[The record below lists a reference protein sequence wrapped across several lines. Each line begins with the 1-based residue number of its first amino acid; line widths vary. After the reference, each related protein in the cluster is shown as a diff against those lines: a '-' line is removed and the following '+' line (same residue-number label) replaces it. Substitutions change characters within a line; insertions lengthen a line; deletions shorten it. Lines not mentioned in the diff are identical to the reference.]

1 MTSRR
6 GDAVTALADRE
17 VETEAPETPPP
28 VTPKRRVSTW
38 WLGIGLLAVWVGLAV
53 AFQGKK
59 TLEIGGADQ
68 VGVQNWLGDRAN
80 DIALAGSDNWFISIT
95 QGISDVLDA
104 VIQWLQLLISTPDFP
119 NPYPTIGFWGVL
131 AIAWFITAMIAGWR
145 MSVLTAACF
154 LLFGMLGYYEDS
166 MDLLIVT
173 MVAVALS
180 VLHRAAARGVDG
192 AQRPGAL
199 RAHPDPRR
207 DADPALVHLPAAA
220 DAAVRHRRL
229 GSGDLHA
236 GLLAAA
242 GDPDRRARA
251 AAPAHGHDG
260 GRRPRWA

>member
-1 MTSRR
+1 M
-6 GDAVTALADRE
+6 
-17 VETEAPETPPP
+17 
-28 VTPKRRVSTW
+28 
-38 WLGIGLLAVWVGLAV
+38 GLAV

-154 LLFGMLGYYEDS
+154 LLFGMLGFYEDS

-180 VLHRAAARGVDG
+180 AAIGLPLAVWMAHSARG
-192 AQRPGAL
+192 PL
-199 RAHPDPRR
+199 RAHADPRR
-207 DADPALVHLPAAA
+207 DADPAVVHLPAAA

-229 GSGDLHA
+229 GGGDLHPD
-236 GLLAAA
+236 LLAAA
-242 GDPDRRARA
+242 GDPDRGARP
-251 AAPAHGHDG
+251 AAPA
-260 GRRPRWA
+260 RRPRWRPAPRWG